1 MFRTIFEFPLFH
13 SSFFEYN
20 KLSEHPGRTI
30 KMARRF
36 PFFKMNKQF
45 QEIEDEFNRLKRIYR
60 QRKISEREYK
70 DRLKALRIRDI
81 QGKCW
86 TIGART
92 GKWYFFDG
100 KNWVESKPPSQKDY
114 KAVCIYCG
122 YENSLETEEC
132 AYCGGAMNDM
142 ESSGVAENS
151 DRVPH
156 VEMKESSSSLEAPVP
171 NEGEDEPDAPDGYN
185 TVLKSVGLLSVLWMM
200 GGLGLAIGLVLG
212 VFAGITDVF
221 DPFVKTLPLFLQ
233 QRQGNLIG
241 GIVFGI
247 LGGAAGFIFLGLLGF
262 IQAVLTNFILSF
274 TGGIKITLEKM
285 K

>member
-1 MFRTIFEFPLFH
+1 
-13 SSFFEYN
+13 
-20 KLSEHPGRTI
+20 
-30 KMARRF
+30 
-36 PFFKMNKQF
+36 MNKQF

-100 KNWVESKPPSQKDY
+100 KNWIESKPPSLKDH

-122 YENSLETEEC
+122 YENSLETEKC
-132 AYCGGAMNDM
+132 VYCGGAMDDI
-142 ESSGVAENS
+142 ESSDIAEDS
-151 DRVPH
+151 DRSPHTERKELHQSSIDASVPAI
-156 VEMKESSSSLEAPVP
+156 E
-171 NEGEDEPDAPDGYN
+171 EDEPDAAAGYN
-185 TVLKSVGLLSVLWMM
+185 TLLKSVSLFSVFWMM

-212 VFAGITDVF
+212 VFAGITDIF
-221 DPFVKTLPLFLQ
+221 DPFVKALPLFLQ

-247 LGGAAGFIFLGLLGF
+247 LGGAAGFILLGLLGF
-262 IQAVLTNFILSF
+262 IQAILTNFILSF
-274 TGGIKITLEKM
+274 TGGIKITLEKI

>member
-1 MFRTIFEFPLFH
+1 
-13 SSFFEYN
+13 
-20 KLSEHPGRTI
+20 
-30 KMARRF
+30 
-36 PFFKMNKQF
+36 MNKQF

-100 KNWVESKPPSQKDY
+100 KNWIESKPPSLKDH

-122 YENSLETEEC
+122 YENSLETEKC
-132 AYCGGAMNDM
+132 VYCGGAMDDM
-142 ESSGVAENS
+142 ESSEIAADS
-151 DRVPH
+151 DRSPHTERKELNHSSIDASVPAI
-156 VEMKESSSSLEAPVP
+156 EQ
-171 NEGEDEPDAPDGYN
+171 DEPDAAAGYN
-185 TVLKSVGLLSVLWMM
+185 TLLKSLNLYSVFWMM

-262 IQAVLTNFILSF
+262 IQAILVNFILSF
-274 TGGIKITLEKM
+274 TGGIKINLEKI